1 MRQNDR
7 GNTHSA
13 IITADAP
20 VLTPSQPIISSL
32 TSEKTAVIAVL
43 LVDDHALMREGLRQ
57 LLELEED
64 IHVVG
69 EAVDGFD
76 TLQKIRRLRP
86 DVILMDVHMPMLD
99 GIAVTRQIA
108 HEFPEIAVIILTM
121 FQDQKQMFSALKN
134 GAKG

>member
-7 GNTHSA
+7 SDGSDMSMFSGESPVATMVATSTTDIEMLVKHDIGSENRA
-13 IITADAP
+13 VAP
-20 VLTPSQPIISSL
+20 TIAEQQ
-32 TSEKTAVIAVL
+32 KTAVVSVL

-76 TLQKIRRLRP
+76 ALQKIRRLGPLRP
-86 DVILMDVHMPMLD
+86 DV
-99 GIAVTRQIA
+99 
-108 HEFPEIAVIILTM
+108 
-121 FQDQKQMFSALKN
+121 
-134 GAKG
+134 